1 MKLFMWL
8 IHIFIR
14 WPAEETSIELM
25 CLWMETLSHEKLHL
39 LIYFVLF
46 LTTLRM
52 CYPTIK
58 DILGSCESLC
68 LLLIFLIFLSSM
80 WFTEWVTVHSFCP
93 FPRGPKTEVK
103 AMNSWHWSSR
113 VVSFVVGS
121 LCVVLRSSPVV
132 WRSLW
137 IVVGRCG
144 SFRVL
149 LTSVKPSGKTKT
161 YIKELIP
168 YFPVI
173 CSIPIPLSSIL
184 HFYGHVIFSGSH
196 FWMKNVCIKLN
207 SGPL

>member
-8 IHIFIR
+8 ILIFIR

-68 LLLIFLIFLSSM
+68 LPLIFLIFLSSM
-80 WFTEWVTVHSFCP
+80 WFAEWVTVHSFCP

-137 IVVGRCG
+137 VVLRSSPVVWRSLWIVVDRCG
-144 SFRVL
+144 SLWVVPGFINFGE
-149 LTSVKPSGKTKT
+149 T
-161 YIKELIP
+161 
-168 YFPVI
+168 
-173 CSIPIPLSSIL
+173 
-184 HFYGHVIFSGSH
+184 
-196 FWMKNVCIKLN
+196 FWEN
-207 SGPL
+207 